1 MKLNNRNL
9 LPQKGQTLSDLFVSH
24 FRITIHLSIKSSLF
38 LAKSLQFPIF
48 MLTFAV
54 VKRKLITHYQIS
66 YHQIR
71 KEIANGTERDFPKS
85 EGS

>member
-1 MKLNNRNL
+1 
-9 LPQKGQTLSDLFVSH
+9 
-24 FRITIHLSIKSSLF
+24 
-38 LAKSLQFPIF
+38 

-54 VKRKLITHYQIS
+54 VKRELVTHYKIS